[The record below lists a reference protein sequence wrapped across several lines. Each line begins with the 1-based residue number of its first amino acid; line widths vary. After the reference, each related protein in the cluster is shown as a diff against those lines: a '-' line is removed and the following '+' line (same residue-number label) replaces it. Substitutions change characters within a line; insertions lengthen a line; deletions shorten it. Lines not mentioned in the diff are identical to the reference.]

1 MLYGGDVPAFM
12 VLRSSG
18 RARDPVHL
26 PFAPGAIHMR
36 LAEHPWGAAERGASK
51 GAWTSPEPVLTRQA
65 AAHYL
70 ACGDDGPESLPGCL
84 KEGDP
89 HTPFDL
95 IATLAGLA
103 VTDADELSRVG
114 GSCLEGEFVHGAQD
128 ALSGN
133 RIGRLYGVN
142 IIDDWEQEV
151 VDPVAAAGGERTA
164 EVYWNASTW
173 NPYQVVLVK
182 TRLTARPFGAAA
194 IKPSVPGSPTAA
206 R

>member
-1 MLYGGDVPAFM
+1 
-12 VLRSSG
+12 
-18 RARDPVHL
+18 
-26 PFAPGAIHMR
+26 
-36 LAEHPWGAAERGASK
+36 
-51 GAWTSPEPVLTRQA
+51 
-65 AAHYL
+65 
-70 ACGDDGPESLPGCL
+70 
-84 KEGDP
+84 
-89 HTPFDL
+89 
-95 IATLAGLA
+95 
-103 VTDADELSRVG
+103 
-114 GSCLEGEFVHGAQD
+114 LEGEFVHGAQD

-194 IKPSVPGSPTAA
+194 IRPSVPGSPTAA